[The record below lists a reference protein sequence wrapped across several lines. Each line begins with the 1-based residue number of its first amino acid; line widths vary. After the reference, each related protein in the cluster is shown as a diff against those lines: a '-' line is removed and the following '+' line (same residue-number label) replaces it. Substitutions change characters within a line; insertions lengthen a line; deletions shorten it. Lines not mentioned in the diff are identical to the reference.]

1 MPINASLSAPR
12 QCRAMSDTDD
22 KTPPARSQDRLMATV
37 SHELRTP
44 LNGIIGTASLLA
56 ETGLDANQQSYV
68 RTIRQSAGQLLD
80 MLNNVLDF
88 ARLSEGRFEL
98 DRREVSVADLAQD
111 VCELLATRAH
121 EKGLDLAICLRP
133 GTPAT
138 IETDG
143 TRLRQILFNLVGNAI
158 KFTDSGGVLIDIES
172 DGESLLIAVRDTG
185 PGIPKA
191 ARERLFE
198 AFGQARAE
206 DARKDSGVGLGLA
219 IVKTLS
225 EALGGVISVESAPGA
240 GSCFRLCLP
249 AGPGPAAVPPMPDT
263 AGRWREVNLTGFTPA
278 TLLGLSAA
286 LISAGFR
293 VSHRRPE
300 TSVPT
305 GIVTLADIRL
315 PAHQL
320 DAIFAAGPA
329 VIVLRPEDRALIP
342 DLRARGC
349 AAYLVRPVRSES
361 LIDRLRLLGRGSDIG
376 PGDDRLEEPDGKGR
390 HVLVAEDNAVNA
402 LIARRAL
409 EKAGFRVTLASTG
422 QEAVELAEE
431 RDFDLVLMDLRMPV
445 MNGFDA
451 LQRIGAIRP
460 ALPMIAVSA
469 EIDPDIERRARGC
482 GAVGVAAKP
491 LDTGTL
497 LRLCARWT
505 AERESAA

>member
-1 MPINASLSAPR
+1 
-12 QCRAMSDTDD
+12 MSDTHD
-22 KTPPARSQDRLMATV
+22 KTPPSRSQDRLMATV

-68 RTIRQSAGQLLD
+68 HTIRQSAGQLLD

-98 DRREVSVADLAQD
+98 DRRAVSVADLAQD

-121 EKGLDLAICLRP
+121 EKGLDLAICVRP
-133 GTPAT
+133 GAPAT

-158 KFTDSGGVLIDIES
+158 KFTDSGGVLIDIEAGS
-172 DGESLLIAVRDTG
+172 GLLSIAVRDTG
-185 PGIPKA
+185 PGIA
-191 ARERLFE
+191 QEARDRLFE

-206 DARKDSGVGLGLA
+206 DARRDSGVGLGLA

-225 EALGGVISVESAPGA
+225 GALGGDISVESAPGA

-249 AGPGPAAVPPMPDT
+249 TGESPAAPQCLPDI
-263 AGRWREVNLTGFTPA
+263 AGRLPDVSLTGFTPA

-300 TSVPT
+300 TPAVP
-305 GIVTLADIRL
+305 GSVTLADIRL
-315 PAHQL
+315 PAPRL

-329 VIVLRPEDRALIP
+329 VVVLRPEDRALIP

-349 AAYLVRPVRSES
+349 EAYLVRPVRGES
-361 LIDRLRLLGRGSDIG
+361 LIDRLRLLGRGTDTG
-376 PGDDRLEEPDGKGR
+376 PGDDRLEEPEGRGR

-402 LIARRAL
+402 LIACRAL

-422 QEAVELAEE
+422 QEAVDLAEAGG
-431 RDFDLVLMDLRMPV
+431 FDLVLMDLRMPV

-451 LQRIGAIRP
+451 LQRIRAIRP
-460 ALPMIAVSA
+460 GLPMIAVSA
-469 EIDPDIERRARGC
+469 EIDPDIARRARDC

-505 AERESAA
+505 AQRESAA